1 MFSHIFALFVP
12 TINYVTFNNYVY
24 IMDNIEIEELCMLQ
38 LPWLLLL
45 VYLGTSLAWT

>member
-12 TINYVTFNNYVY
+12 TINYVTFKEL
-24 IMDNIEIEELCMLQ
+24 DNIEIEELCMLQ